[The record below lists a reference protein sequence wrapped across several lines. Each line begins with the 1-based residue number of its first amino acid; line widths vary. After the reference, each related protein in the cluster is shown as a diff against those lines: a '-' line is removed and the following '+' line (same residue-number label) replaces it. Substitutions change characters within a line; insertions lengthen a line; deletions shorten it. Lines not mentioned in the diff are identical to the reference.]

1 MEMLCEFLPQGD
13 KNGICPLPKA
23 LMTNQSTI
31 LPVFTLGNQWV
42 FGLTDRDMVK
52 GYGQEPGCS
61 QSGHTG
67 VFSPSMND
75 YFPMAEY
82 IELFSLSLCHIL

>member
-1 MEMLCEFLPQGD
+1 M
-13 KNGICPLPKA
+13 A
-23 LMTNQSTI
+23 NQSTI
-31 LPVFTLGNQWV
+31 LPVSTLGNQWV
-42 FGLTDRDMVK
+42 IGITYRDMVK

-75 YFPMAEY
+75 DFSMDEY
-82 IELFSLSLCHIL
+82 IELPSLSPRHIC